1 MSMGVLESAVMS
13 QMWDRGDEAT
23 VREVRDSLLAADRPV
38 AYTTVLTVLDN
49 LYRKGFVSRRKADRA
64 FVYRA
69 VSSREEHAAALM
81 GEALESAERRDD
93 VLLQFVQRLRPSEL
107 EQLRRTIASIEV
119 EVEVARGPEQ

>member
-23 VREVRDSLLAADRPV
+23 VREVRDSLLAVRPV
-38 AYTTVLTVLDN
+38 AYTTVLTVLHN
-49 LYRKGFVSRRKADRA
+49 LHRIGFVSRRTADRA

-69 VSSREEHAAALM
+69 VSSREEYAASLM
-81 GEALESAERRDD
+81 GEVLESVERRDA
-93 VLLQFVQRLRPSEL
+93 VLLQFVQRLHPSEL

-119 EVEVARGPEQ
+119 EIEVTRGQEQ